1 MAAAGQCPATGGN
14 CSTRI
19 DTQRIWITAS
29 GADKHRLSHADLLV
43 VGMDGQPEGQSK
55 PSAET
60 ALHLAVY
67 RQDRQVG
74 AVLHGHSVAATALS
88 RHCSESRL
96 RIEGYEMQKAI
107 AGIDSH
113 EGALDLAVLDNAQN
127 LAPLVA
133 HIHTHWQAIHRAR
146 AFLLRGH
153 GLYAFGRDLQEAER
167 HYDAW
172 EFLLQCELQ
181 GHALGLATRSSS

>member
-1 MAAAGQCPATGGN
+1 
-14 CSTRI
+14 
-19 DTQRIWITAS
+19 
-29 GADKHRLSHADLLV
+29 
-43 VGMDGQPEGQSK
+43 MDGQLEGQRK

-67 RQDRQVG
+67 RQDPQVG
-74 AVLHGHSVAATALS
+74 AVLHGHSVAATSLS
-88 RHCSESRL
+88 RHCKQPRL
-96 RIEGYEMQKAI
+96 RLEGYEMQKAI

-113 EGALDLAVLDNAQN
+113 EAALDLVVLDNAQDM
-127 LAPLVA
+127 APLA
-133 HIHTHWQAIHRAR
+133 ERIRSHWQAIHRTR

-153 GLYAFGRDLQEAER
+153 GLYAFGRDLQETKR

-181 GHALGLATRSSS
+181 GQVLRQAVGSGS